1 MCLVSLFTF
10 IVLEYGNG
18 FLLFIL
24 NPARLAMSCLD
35 QRNVIET
42 LKIQVLGFLLCHPL
56 GKKEKKLTVLKY
68 KPVESSSLLD
78 IFTTCFKV
86 M

>member
-24 NPARLAMSCLD
+24 NPVRLAMSCLD